1 MQTTTERRVVRVVH
15 KVDTMEG
22 AGVIVGRALP
32 HQGVPPEEVDP
43 FLLWDEA
50 EIDPDGPAFPRH
62 PHRGFEILTYP
73 LRGWINHVDSMG
85 NEARVEA
92 GGIMRITAGKGI
104 WHEEGFGEKNHQP
117 IRGIQFWV
125 NLPLPE
131 KKREPSLQVASE
143 TDLPVADEDGVRVKV
158 LVGPGSPIQL
168 VTPVIYLDVI
178 VQPGAAFVWEAP
190 ADFQGFAYVLDGVGR
205 FGADATQSM
214 KGDLIIWGEGERAV
228 ATAERETP
236 ARFLLALGRPHR
248 QPVKW
253 HGSYVD

>member
-1 MQTTTERRVVRVVH
+1 MRATTDRRVVRVVH
-15 KVDTMEG
+15 KHDTMEG

-32 HQGVPPEEVDP
+32 HQEVPPEEVDP

-73 LRGWINHVDSMG
+73 LRGWINHTDSMG
-85 NEARVEA
+85 NEARVQA

-104 WHEEGFGEKNHQP
+104 WHEEGFGEKDHQP

-125 NLPLPE
+125 NLPLAE
-131 KKREPSLQVASE
+131 KQRAPSLQVAVE
-143 TDLPVADEDGVRVKV
+143 TDLPITDQDGVRLKV
-158 LVGPGSPIQL
+158 LVGPGSPIRL
-168 VTPVIYLDVI
+168 VTPMHYLDVT
-178 VQPGAAFVWEAP
+178 VQPGAAFAWEAP
-190 ADFQGFAYVLDGVGR
+190 AAYQGFAYILDGVGR
-205 FGADATQSM
+205 FGPEATRGQ
-214 KGDLIIWGEGERAV
+214 KGDLVVWGEGERAV
-228 ATAERETP
+228 VTAEGKFP

-248 QPVKW
+248 QPMRW